1 MPRYFEDIDVG
12 ERHAF
17 GSRTVTEEA
26 IIDFATR
33 FDPQPIHL
41 DASAA
46 EASAFGGLIASGWH
60 TAAECMRMLV
70 DNLADEAWAGAKGVD
85 ELRWIEPVRPGDTL
99 SLEVE
104 VVDKDADGAPAGL
117 GLVEIL
123 LTGRNQRDD
132 PVISWLGLALFERRP
147 GNGGG

>member
-1 MPRYFEDIDVG
+1 MPRYFEDIAVG
-12 ERHAF
+12 EQHAF

-26 IIDFATR
+26 ITDFATR

-117 GLVEIL
+117 GLVEIR

-147 GNGGG
+147 PDGGG